1 MSFCRFNVP
10 VFGDTNLVVFNERL
24 IEALRREKFNREE
37 PKNNTPISVVGA
49 PKFYFD
55 HNGTNVFVCYPRQL
69 FEKIIMVL
77 WRIARSYD
85 TDQNDPSELLE
96 KLYSDKSIQLLIQEY
111 SWGLSFDLFYDHLI
125 EESFFYF
132 DNLME
137 QYYFN
142 LFRLIKD
149 GVVVGGVLHAL
160 TRHYNDFK
168 KFNPKPD
175 GSFEF
180 KYGSFFV
187 DLMVCCLD
195 GDIVGERIYITKY
208 PENFNLKKRIRIND
222 KYLNVG
228 LYWDN
233 QKQLYFLKT
242 VYLSSR

>member
-1 MSFCRFNVP
+1 MNFCRFNGS
-10 VFGDTNLVVFNERL
+10 VFGDTDLVVFNERL
-24 IEALRREKFNREE
+24 IKALYREKFNREE
-37 PKNNTPISVVGA
+37 PKNTTHISVVGA
-49 PKFYFD
+49 RKFYFE
-55 HNGTNVFVCYPRQL
+55 HNETKVFVCYPPQL

-77 WRIARSYD
+77 WRIAKSYD

-96 KLYSDKSIQLLIQEY
+96 KLYNDRSIQLLIQEY

-132 DNLME
+132 DDMNE

-142 LFRLIKD
+142 LFRNIK
-149 GVVVGGVLHAL
+149 GKEFVGGVLHAL
-160 TRHYNDFK
+160 TRHYDDFYR
-168 KFNPKPD
+168 FNPKPNGKFD
-175 GSFEF
+175 F

-187 DLMVCCLD
+187 DLMMCCLD

-208 PENFNLKKRIRIND
+208 PENFNLNKRIRIND

-242 VYLSSR
+242 VYLSSK